1 MKHICLIL
9 LTAIVVT
16 GCSTVQKV
24 GLRATADMLDQAN
37 KEMTREPDLEFFASA
52 TPGNIQLMEGLWYVD
67 QSNQVILSNLIK
79 AYGGYGFA
87 IAETNYLANQLRDIQ
102 KGPFKDS
109 AITAYSKAFKY
120 GVKYFQLKGIDAKL
134 LKNPTKLEE
143 LREALVDKLDEDDK
157 IAVFYAAQAWGGLI
171 NLQRNNMA
179 LMNQVANVKALMDW
193 VCSQDPEFENG
204 SCHLFYA
211 VYEASRP
218 PMLGGSLEKAK
229 MLFEKFIEKYP
240 YHLFARVA
248 YVQYYIIPV
257 MDEDLY
263 AQQSAILGREFNE
276 WSKMLNI
283 GNDHEQKSPYLKHT
297 QYNLYNAVAK
307 KRYEIIESLKNEIF

>member
-1 MKHICLIL
+1 MNQIL
-9 LTAIVVT
+9 LVLLLSIVAT
-16 GCSTVQKV
+16 GCSTVQKI
-24 GLRATADMLDQAN
+24 GLKATADMLDKAN
-37 KEMTREPDLEFFASA
+37 KEMTREPDLHFFAKA

-79 AYGGYGFA
+79 GYGGYGFA
-87 IAETNYLANQLRDIQ
+87 ISETSYLEYQLQDVEQ
-102 KGPFKDS
+102 SAFKDA

-120 GVKYFQLKGIDAKL
+120 GLKYFKLKGIEANI
-134 LKNPTKLEE
+134 LKNPTKVEQ
-143 LREALVDKLDEDDK
+143 LREQLLDKLDEDDK
-157 IAVFYAAQAWGGLI
+157 VAVFYTAQAWGGLI

-179 LMNQVANVKALMDW
+179 LMNQVINVKALMDW

-204 SCHLFYA
+204 SCNLFYA
-211 VYEASRP
+211 MYEASRP

-229 MLFEKFIEKYP
+229 VLFEKFIEKYP

-248 YVQYYIIPV
+248 YIQYYVIPM

-263 AQQSAILGREFNE
+263 AEQSEVLARELKE
-276 WSKMLNI
+276 WSKVLNV
-283 GNDHEQKSPYLKHT
+283 GEDTDQKSPYLKYS
-297 QYNLYNAVAK
+297 QFNLYNAVAH